1 MKIQTMVAATLCLV
15 LAASCNKK
23 DKDKPS
29 GTTGSGA
36 MTKPTEGSAPA
47 PAPPEPPKPAPRT
60 GKDLAQGFLD
70 CAALLDAARWD
81 DFGKQCVAASFVG
94 HHVDDEDV
102 PRDRLMT
109 MFTGMKAAFPDLKF
123 RPQLVL
129 VNGRSIISVN
139 LLAGTNDGP
148 LKSPM
153 GELPATK
160 KKLGVLLYERFAIDD
175 ENKTA
180 EQWAYSDPA
189 TLLGQL
195 GHLPKGAPPVR
206 PAMDKG
212 IVEAPVI
219 VVAADDDK
227 EQANLAV
234 VKQQNDAFNG
244 KKAGDVLALFSDDA
258 IESDQAAP
266 ADSRGKKELEKG
278 LQMFWKGFPDV
289 KIDVPNLWAA
299 GDYVAVEGTF
309 TGTNTGPMGKMPKTG
324 KQVTLH
330 YAEVFKLKDGK
341 ITETWRFWNGVAMAR
356 QLGLIPEPPK
366 GAGP

>member
-1 MKIQTMVAATLCLV
+1 MKTQTMVAATLCLV
-15 LAASCNKK
+15 LAAGCNKK
-23 DKDKPS
+23 DKDKDRPS

-36 MTKPTEGSAPA
+36 VAKPAEGSA

-70 CAALLDAARWD
+70 CAALLDGARWE
-81 DFGKQCVAASFVG
+81 DFDKQCVAAGFVG
-94 HHVDDEDV
+94 HHADDEDV

-109 MFTGMKAAFPDLKF
+109 MFAEMKTAFPDLKF

-129 VNGRSIISVN
+129 VNGRSLVSVN

-175 ENKTA
+175 ENRTA

-206 PAMDKG
+206 PAMEKG

-219 VVAADDDK
+219 VVAADDAR

-234 VKQQNDAFNG
+234 IKQQHDAFNA
-244 KKAGDVLALFSDDA
+244 KKAADVLALFTDDA
-258 IESDQAAP
+258 MESDQAAP
-266 ADSRGKKELEKG
+266 ADARGKQALAQG

-289 KIDVPNLWAA
+289 KLDVPKLWAA
-299 GDYVAVEGTF
+299 GDYVVAEGTF

-324 KQVTLH
+324 KRVTLH

-341 ITETWRFWNGVAMAR
+341 ITETWRFWNGIAMAR
-356 QLGLIPEPPK
+356 QLGLIPEPPAPK
-366 GAGP
+366 M